1 MQSEYVICEEHKN
14 GCQSKAAII
23 VECLRLEIWYSEIVT
38 MTSRPHL
45 TEELR
50 WQAIGRLEAG
60 QSQIK
65 VARWQK
71 VCSEYAHQIKLLEFD
86 RIFSDFKSCE
96 LQFRLFA
103 SPLSIDIELVDEN
116 LQMESIE
123 IQCDSLLKQ
132 KCMEVGIPDFYTF
145 TSRSIS

>member
-1 MQSEYVICEEHKN
+1 MQSEYFICEEHKK

-38 MTSRPHL
+38 MTSTPHL

-71 VCSEYAHQIKLLEFD
+71 SIQSARSQERCQMQSQDETQDKGQSLLN
-86 RIFSDFKSCE
+86 R
-96 LQFRLFA
+96 
-103 SPLSIDIELVDEN
+103 
-116 LQMESIE
+116 LQM
-123 IQCDSLLKQ
+123 K
-132 KCMEVGIPDFYTF
+132 VDFGKVDLF
-145 TSRSIS
+145 